1 MKFGSVL
8 LVTLLAV
15 GASVEAQSLGDMA
28 QKEKEKRAA
37 KAKEG
42 TAKTA
47 KPGDKGADGKVYTTE
62 DLATYADKTAPAAAT
77 GEGGEGGDAA
87 LPAGSS
93 GDDDRPRVTG
103 SSEEPRSARSEDAA
117 ERARQEKVW
126 RGRAQSA
133 RAAIAAAEKELAVA
147 EKLKAGMGIGPQTN
161 DEELRRIYADKVRQA
176 DQRVTQ
182 AREAVATAKT
192 NQTNLEDEA
201 RREGAQPGWLR

>member
-8 LVTLLAV
+8 VVMLLAV

-47 KPGDKGADGKVYTTE
+47 KPGDKAADGKVYTTE
-62 DLATYADKTAPAAAT
+62 DLATYADKTAPAAT

-103 SSEEPRSARSEDAA
+103 SSEEPRSAGSEDAA

-133 RAAIAAAEKELAVA
+133 RAAIAAAEKEVAVA
-147 EKLKAGMGIGPQTN
+147 EKLKAGMGIGPQT
-161 DEELRRIYADKVRQA
+161 DDPELRRIYADKVRQA
-176 DQRVTQ
+176 EQRVTQ

-192 NQTNLEDEA
+192 NQANLEDEA
-201 RREGAQPGWLR
+201 RREGAPPGWLR

>member
-1 MKFGSVL
+1 MKIGSVL
-8 LVTLLAV
+8 LVMLLAV
-15 GASVEAQSLGDMA
+15 GASVEAQSLGETA

-42 TAKTA
+42 STKAA
-47 KPGDKGADGKVYTTE
+47 KPGDKAADGKVYTLE
-62 DLATYADKTAPAAAT
+62 DLAGYADKTAPAAT
-77 GEGGEGGDAA
+77 GEAGEGGDAA

-103 SSEEPRSARSEDAA
+103 SPEEPRSAGSEDAA

-192 NQTNLEDEA
+192 NQANLEDEA

>member
-8 LVTLLAV
+8 LVMLLAV

-47 KPGDKGADGKVYTTE
+47 KPGDKAADGKVYTTE
-62 DLATYADKTAPAAAT
+62 DLATYADKTAPAAT

-103 SSEEPRSARSEDAA
+103 SPEEPRSAGSEDAA

-161 DEELRRIYADKVRQA
+161 DEELRRVYADKVRQA
-176 DQRVTQ
+176 EQRVTQ

-192 NQTNLEDEA
+192 TQANLEDEA

>member
-1 MKFGSVL
+1 G
-8 LVTLLAV
+8 
-15 GASVEAQSLGDMA
+15 
-28 QKEKEKRAA
+28 
-37 KAKEG
+37 
-42 TAKTA
+42 
-47 KPGDKGADGKVYTTE
+47 
-62 DLATYADKTAPAAAT
+62 
-77 GEGGEGGDAA
+77 
-87 LPAGSS
+87 
-93 GDDDRPRVTG
+93 
-103 SSEEPRSARSEDAA
+103 SEDAA

-176 DQRVTQ
+176 EQRVTQ

-192 NQTNLEDEA
+192 NQANLEDEA